1 MADYKKK
8 TMVEERGLK
17 IEPPLHAYIERYSWQ
32 AFAGRDRLRPGDHN
46 LIYEVYARLQV
57 EKEREMTIDG
67 HTVDFSARAINA
79 FFDLPNFGVNY
90 DQRQVDERDI
100 YRELT
105 GQEQRQADWRH
116 IRKSE
121 LRAKARLINHFVR
134 SRLMPTSSN
143 PEVLKMRAH
152 LIYAIST
159 GVAVNVGRVISDQ
172 MVVATKTSKSN
183 LSLGFPNLIT
193 AMCVKAGIRPRGDPA
208 TFIQLMSDLRF
219 EAIKDRQPDPLQH
232 ESPPPS
238 PPPHHQTLPPPSPP
252 PSPPHEQ
259 QQHDSEQPEPETV
272 REQRYLQLREDID
285 TLRTHVD
292 DGFLQIRSELQ
303 SHQQQMEHFMQT
315 ILSRLPPQQPP
326 Q

>member
-1 MADYKKK
+1 MAEYAKKSI
-8 TMVEERGLK
+8 VAERGLK
-17 IEPPLHAYIERYSWQ
+17 IEPPLQAYIERRRWT
-32 AFAGRDRLRPGDHN
+32 AFVGHDRLRPGDRS
-46 LIYEVYARLQV
+46 LIYEVYARLHV
-57 EKEREMTIDG
+57 EKQEEVTIDG

-79 FFDLPNFGVNY
+79 FFDLPDLGIHY
-90 DQRQVDERDI
+90 DQRPVDERDI

-105 GQEQRQADWRH
+105 GQEQNHADWRH

-134 SRLMPTSSN
+134 CRLMPTSSN

-159 GVAVNVGRVISDQ
+159 DVAVDVGRVIRDQ
-172 MVVATKTSKSN
+172 MVAATKTSKSN

-193 AMCVKAGIRPRGDPA
+193 AMCIKAGIRPRGDPT
-208 TFIQLMSDLRF
+208 TFIQLMSVLRF

-238 PPPHHQTLPPPSPP
+238 PPHQHQTLPPPSPP

-259 QQHDSEQPEPETV
+259 QQQDSEQPEPESV
-272 REQRYLQLREDID
+272 RAHEYRQLRQDI
-285 TLRTHVD
+285 TELRTHQQRIEV
-292 DGFLQIRSELQ
+292 ELQ
-303 SHQQQMEHFMQT
+303 SQRHLLEL